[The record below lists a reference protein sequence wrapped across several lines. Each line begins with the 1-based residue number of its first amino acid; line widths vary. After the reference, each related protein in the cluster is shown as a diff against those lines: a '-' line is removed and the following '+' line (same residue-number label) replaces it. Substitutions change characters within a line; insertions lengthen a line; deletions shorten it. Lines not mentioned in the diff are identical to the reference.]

1 MTNED
6 KDLRISYMVYAWA
19 IDHEDGVEDQF
30 LDWYQCR
37 EDVVPGE
44 THYKAIL
51 DVARVRSRSYQRG
64 YRSAGD
70 VGRLEVNP
78 KLGDRPASAK
88 SSPTTATPA
97 AVTPRG
103 TPSVGPRPRTSIAA
117 TVARRT
123 NAREIQSHRH

>member
-6 KDLRISYMVYAWA
+6 KDLRISYMIYAWA
-19 IDHEDGVEDQF
+19 IDPEDDVEDQF

-51 DVARVRSRSYQRG
+51 DVARVGSRSYQRG
-64 YRSAGD
+64 YRPAGD

-78 KLGDRPASAK
+78 KLGGSTGFRQVLSDHSDPCGCYTGGYAVGRAEARDQHRRDRGA
-88 SSPTTATPA
+88 
-97 AVTPRG
+97 
-103 TPSVGPRPRTSIAA
+103 
-117 TVARRT
+117 
-123 NAREIQSHRH
+123 